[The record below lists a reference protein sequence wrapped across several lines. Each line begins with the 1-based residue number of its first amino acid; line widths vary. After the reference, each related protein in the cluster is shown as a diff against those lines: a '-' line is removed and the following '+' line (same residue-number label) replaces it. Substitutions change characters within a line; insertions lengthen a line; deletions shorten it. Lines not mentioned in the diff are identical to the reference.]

1 MKINIFG
8 IIVIIFITIIIFK
21 IYQESDM
28 FQLKCIVSDIDG
40 NKYCVRER
48 AKLEL
53 VADLLAKVTN
63 NMKALVLHMKK
74 TYPDRKNV
82 QRLVS
87 NFNPKKIYETLPT
100 SSYTAYSENKGEKL
114 AFCTTTTKEGNKLI
128 DENTLTFVAIHE
140 LSHLATKTVGHT
152 DEFWNNF
159 KFLLKEAKKENIYN
173 PIDYKKNPQPYCGM
187 TISDNPYF
195 DDYFRQPIL

>member
-1 MKINIFG
+1 MKTSIFG
-8 IIVIIFITIIIFK
+8 IIVVIFITIIIFK
-21 IYQESDM
+21 IYQESDS

-53 VADLLAKVTN
+53 VADLLAKITN

-74 TYPDRKNV
+74 TYPDRKNI

-114 AFCTTTTKEGNKLI
+114 AFCTTTTKQGNKLI

-140 LSHLATKTVGHT
+140 LSHLATKSVGHT
-152 DEFWNNF
+152 DEFWSNF
-159 KFLLKEAKKENIYN
+159 KFLLKEAKKEGIYN
-173 PIDYKKNPQPYCGM
+173 PVDYKKNPQPYCGM

-195 DDYFRQPIL
+195 DL